1 MNLIGGNLIMSKTV
15 KVTDENFSTE
25 VLNND
30 KKVLVDFWAEWC
42 GPCRMV
48 APVVEGIAEE
58 YSDQIKVAK
67 LNVDENQGTA
77 SRYGI
82 MSIPTMLVIEEGKV
96 KDKLVGYMPKNKLIA
111 KLGLE

>member
-1 MNLIGGNLIMSKTV
+1 MSKPI
-15 KVTDENFSTE
+15 KVTDGNFNSE
-25 VLNND
+25 VLSSD

-48 APVVEGIAEE
+48 APVVEDIAKE

-67 LNVDENQGTA
+67 LNVDQNQSTA

-82 MSIPTMLVIEEGKV
+82 MSIPTMLVMEDGKV
-96 KDKLVGYMPKNKLIA
+96 KDKLVGYMPKDKLLG
-111 KLGLE
+111 KLGLK

>member
-1 MNLIGGNLIMSKTV
+1 MSKPV
-15 KVTDENFSTE
+15 KVTDGNFNSE
-25 VLNND
+25 VLSAD

-48 APVVEGIAEE
+48 APVVEDIAGE

-67 LNVDENQGTA
+67 LNVDENQSTA

-82 MSIPTMLVIEEGKV
+82 MSIPTMLVMEEGKV
-96 KDKLVGYMPKNKLIA
+96 VDKLVGYMPKDKLVS
-111 KLGLE
+111 KLGLK